1 MDSDVAPERG
11 LSSSMGLYSHEGE
24 GEGGGGRAFP
34 PEVRR
39 TKLAGLEM
47 PWPGRPQA

>member
-24 GEGGGGRAFP
+24 GEGGGGHAACNQIPR
-34 PEVRR
+34 VIGRR
-39 TKLAGLEM
+39 
-47 PWPGRPQA
+47 P